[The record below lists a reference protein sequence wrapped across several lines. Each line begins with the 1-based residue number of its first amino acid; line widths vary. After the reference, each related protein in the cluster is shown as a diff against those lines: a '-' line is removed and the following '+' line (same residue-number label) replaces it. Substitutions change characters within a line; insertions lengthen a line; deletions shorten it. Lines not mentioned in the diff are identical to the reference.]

1 LSRTK
6 RIIIGRSQKT
16 LSLLELEERDY
27 LAYFLQKTPFR
38 WSNTRVSLQ
47 KKKKRELFPRGEI
60 AFNKPMKKNNN
71 NNNNKR
77 KRANEEK
84 EEEGNEEENFL
95 RFCTSAEAERLSLE
109 VDAKRDEKM
118 EKLEWTANKLIRKSP
133 RPYFT
138 LRFLRERKG
147 CPMSSDILSSA
158 ARMGNAKMVRY
169 LLENKCPQ
177 DVYAAALAARFGHND
192 ILKLL
197 TKEKV
202 AFGADETPRTCWN
215 HRTRDWAKYYHH
227 YDAYEYA
234 KENGCSSED
243 DSEAE
248 DDDEMS
254 DMETDPDF
262 HICFWTTVEIIEAC
276 WDESW
281 MRATPYFLNK
291 VAETGKIELLRYV
304 REVKACPWDVST
316 TCIAARLGYV
326 DVLAYLLEENC
337 PFGEET
343 WAAAASEH
351 GSLKCLE
358 FLEKRVKEFAVPENE
373 RRTHNDKSSADA
385 TTPPQT
391 PFFVEEPG
399 TPPPSRTAD
408 PLLLEETPPRTTA
421 VEEEEETNIL
431 VINPAVAA
439 AAAVASQV
447 VVAVAQT
454 PDVLVA
460 ALPVVNAM

>member
-1 LSRTK
+1 M
-6 RIIIGRSQKT
+6 
-16 LSLLELEERDY
+16 
-27 LAYFLQKTPFR
+27 
-38 WSNTRVSLQ
+38 SLQ
-47 KKKKRELFPRGEI
+47 KKKKESCFP
-60 AFNKPMKKNNN
+60 ADSVYKPMKKK

-84 EEEGNEEENFL
+84 EGEGEEEENFL

-109 VDAKRDEKM
+109 VDSKRDEKL

-133 RPYFT
+133 HPYFT

-262 HICFWTTVEIIEAC
+262 HICFFTTIEIIEAC

-326 DVLAYLLEENC
+326 DVLAYLLEANC

-439 AAAVASQV
+439 AATVASQV

>member
-1 LSRTK
+1 MQK
-6 RIIIGRSQKT
+6 RLFAGQTHARRFRKKKT
-16 LSLLELEERDY
+16 RIESM
-27 LAYFLQKTPFR
+27 
-38 WSNTRVSLQ
+38 
-47 KKKKRELFPRGEI
+47 KKKK
-60 AFNKPMKKNNN
+60 K

-77 KRANEEK
+77 KRANNEEDEK

-109 VDAKRDEKM
+109 VDSSKRKNDEKM

-133 RPYFT
+133 QPYFT

-158 ARMGNAKMVRY
+158 ARIGNANMVRY

-227 YDAYEYA
+227 MDAYEYA

-304 REVKACPWDVST
+304 REVKSCPWDVST

-358 FLEKRVKEFAVPENE
+358 FLEKRAKEFAVPENE
-373 RRTHNDKSSADA
+373 RRTHNDESSADA
-385 TTPPQT
+385 TTPLQT
-391 PFFVEEPG
+391 PFSVEEPG
-399 TPPPSRTAD
+399 TPPPSRSAD

-421 VEEEEETNIL
+421 VEEEERNLL
-431 VINPAVAA
+431 VINNPAVAA
-439 AAAVASQV
+439 AAAAAAAAQV

-454 PDVLVA
+454 P
-460 ALPVVNAM
+460 VVNAM